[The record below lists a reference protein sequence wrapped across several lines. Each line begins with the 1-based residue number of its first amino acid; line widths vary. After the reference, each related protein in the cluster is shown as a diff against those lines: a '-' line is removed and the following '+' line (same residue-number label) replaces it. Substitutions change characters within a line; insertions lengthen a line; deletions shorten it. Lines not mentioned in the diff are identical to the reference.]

1 MQYLRGI
8 AHNFNLQVKNLYIIK
23 LLYAYIMGMF
33 CPGIFLY
40 GYVLSGYVFPG
51 IFSTGM
57 FFRVCYFL
65 DPFENM
71 TIQSPLHAKLL
82 STLCTRVR
90 LSVRVR

>member
-1 MQYLRGI
+1 M
-8 AHNFNLQVKNLYIIK
+8 
-23 LLYAYIMGMF
+23 YAYIMGMF

-71 TIQSPLHAKLL
+71 TSQSPLHAKLVSL
-82 STLCTRVR
+82 GFCSFRYYRLFRRVAP
-90 LSVRVR
+90 S